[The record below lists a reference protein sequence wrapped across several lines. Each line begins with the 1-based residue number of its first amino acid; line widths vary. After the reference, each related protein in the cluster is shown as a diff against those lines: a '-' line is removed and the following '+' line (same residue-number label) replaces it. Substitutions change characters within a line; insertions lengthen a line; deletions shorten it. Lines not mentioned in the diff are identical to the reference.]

1 MDYKKSKAPTNTVTR
16 NIMDLCK
23 ETGNIYESVAI
34 ISKRANQISVEIKQ
48 DLSKKLAE
56 FASYNDSLEEVFEN
70 REQIE
75 ISRYYEKLPKP
86 TLLATQ
92 EFVEGNVYWRDTQ
105 KTTKGICNDTTQTN
119 IIPFNCCCAD
129 NNLPMP
135 SIRQHYDRQRATR
148 RNIHSVQLVDNKR
161 RRKS

>member
-1 MDYKKSKAPTNTVTR
+1 MDYKKSKAPVNTVTR
-16 NIMDLCK
+16 NIMDLAQ

-34 ISKRANQISVEIKQ
+34 IAKRANQISAQIKE

-86 TLLATQ
+86 SLLATQ
-92 EFVEGNVYWRDTQ
+92 EFVEGKVYWRD
-105 KTTKGICNDTTQTN
+105 
-119 IIPFNCCCAD
+119 PARD
-129 NNLPMP
+129 N
-135 SIRQHYDRQRATR
+135 QEVDDEDR
-148 RNIHSVQLVDNKR
+148 
-161 RRKS
+161 

>member
-1 MDYKKSKAPTNTVTR
+1 MDYKKSKAPVNTVTR
-16 NIMDLCK
+16 NIMDLCDD
-23 ETGNIYESVAI
+23 TGNIYESVAI
-34 ISKRANQISVEIKQ
+34 IAKRANQISVQIKE

-92 EFVEGNVYWRDTQ
+92 EFIENKVYWRDPTRDISSDENFPL
-105 KTTKGICNDTTQTN
+105 GGHRDDRHLSLY
-119 IIPFNCCCAD
+119 AD
-129 NNLPMP
+129 RFLQG
-135 SIRQHYDRQRATR
+135 SR
-148 RNIHSVQLVDNKR
+148 S
-161 RRKS
+161 

>member
-1 MDYKKSKAPTNTVTR
+1 MAIDYKKSNAPQNTTVH
-16 NIMDLCK
+16 DLIDLAQQ
-23 ETGNIYESVAI
+23 TGNIYETVAI
-34 ISKRANQISVEIKQ
+34 IGKRANQISMEIKS

-92 EFVEGNVYWRDTQ
+92 EYIEGGTYWRDPSKEQ
-105 KTTKGICNDTTQTN
+105 
-119 IIPFNCCCAD
+119 
-129 NNLPMP
+129 NLQM
-135 SIRQHYDRQRATR
+135 QEDY
-148 RNIHSVQLVDNKR
+148 
-161 RRKS
+161 

>member
-1 MDYKKSKAPTNTVTR
+1 MDYKKSKAPVNTVTR
-16 NIMDLCK
+16 NIMELCHD
-23 ETGNIYESVAI
+23 TDNIYESVAI
-34 ISKRANQISVEIKQ
+34 IAKRAHQISSQIKE

-92 EFVEGNVYWRDTQ
+92 EFVENKVYWRDPVKEQ
-105 KTTKGICNDTTQTN
+105 QQQ
-119 IIPFNCCCAD
+119 PAE
-129 NNLPMP
+129 L
-135 SIRQHYDRQRATR
+135 
-148 RNIHSVQLVDNKR
+148 
-161 RRKS
+161 